1 MMTFALVTSLVVF
14 VTVIVQAAVHAVR
27 IVSEGALRLQQLELL
42 VQEVQR
48 VVARQ
53 PADGELVGDF
63 GPLLA
68 VGGHTL
74 VQLGRA
80 REQFL
85 QEPEGK
91 PTERH

>member
-1 MMTFALVTSLVVF
+1 MSLVVF
-14 VTVIVQAAVHAVR
+14 VALVVQASVHAMRFVP
-27 IVSEGALRLQQLELL
+27 EGALRLQKLELL
-42 VQEVQR
+42 VQKVQR
-48 VVARQ
+48 VVARE

-74 VQLGRA
+74 VKLGRA

-85 QEPEGK
+85 QEPGTNH
-91 PTERH
+91 PRC